1 MTCITLLQSKR
12 KCLAIEGETSTRC
25 PGACPVPPVGD
36 SGGVSFGMIPRVAGE
51 VVQSG
56 GSLLLM
62 A

>member
-1 MTCITLLQSKR
+1 MTCITLVQSKR
-12 KCLAIEGETSTRC
+12 KCLAVEGETSTRRS
-25 PGACPVPPVGD
+25 GARPVPPVAD
-36 SGGVSFGMIPRVAGE
+36 SGRVSFGTIPRVAGE